1 MRMILP
7 LTLALLI
14 PLLRASEVPVV
25 PAVAVSP
32 TGDTSGDTAVII
44 GISDYA
50 ALPDVPY
57 ADRDAAAFQALLTDV
72 RRIPAARVHAVARA
86 DRASILAAVT
96 AAGQQTGAGGVVW
109 IYFAGHGAAAPDDG
123 SRLFIAADAP
133 ADPAAFYQHTVKVN
147 ELTRLATAWGAQVML
162 VAETGYTGADR
173 SGQPLVAPAAP
184 AVPAPAAPAAP
195 ATAPALTTAAPAL
208 TTAAPAPAQLYA
220 PGVPRVQEWT
230 AAAAGQT
237 PGALPGVAHGAFTW
251 FTVAAL
257 RGAADGAVDGQLDG
271 AISIQELQRWV
282 NWKLYATGLD
292 QTPALIGGPASFPLT
307 SGLPLDVRGV
317 APPVTAESPAAVTAG
332 PPTAA
337 EVKPEI
343 ARGHLGGGVEFG
355 ALNGFRVEAHMRED
369 SAISAFGIRASAGL
383 GLAYFYSPGPAG
395 GVMLYVDGRAN
406 SRSMFQT
413 EVSVGYGT
421 IYSGGQ
427 LLVGAA
433 AQYDPPEPFQMNLG
447 VIVGFGSGFGIIPD
461 VSAAFVW

>member
-1 MRMILP
+1 MILP
-7 LTLALLI
+7 LALALLV
-14 PLLRASEVPVV
+14 PLLRASDAP
-25 PAVAVSP
+25 PAPAADAATDS
-32 TGDTSGDTAVII
+32 AVII
-44 GISDYA
+44 GIGDYS

-57 ADRDAAAFQALLTDV
+57 ADRDAAAFTALLTDV
-72 RRIPAARVHAVARA
+72 RHIPADRVHAVTRA

-123 SRLFIAADAP
+123 SRVFIAADAP
-133 ADPAAFYQHTVKVN
+133 ADPAAFYQHTIKVN

-173 SGQPLVAPAAP
+173 SGKPLIAPAAP
-184 AVPAPAAPAAP
+184 GVPAPAAP

-208 TTAAPAPAQLYA
+208 MTPATTPAQLYA

-317 APPVTAESPAAVTAG
+317 APPVTAESPAAVTAE

-427 LLVGAA
+427 ILVGAA
-433 AQYDPPEPFQMNLG
+433 AQYDPPSAFQMNLG